1 LRGPCIK
8 LNPTTQRPGARMT
21 YFEITLP
28 TAAENVALDEA
39 LVAMAEEGSGGSA
52 LRVWELDHRAVV
64 LGASGRVAEDVKR
77 DACEADGIPI
87 ARRSSGG
94 GTVLIGPGAL
104 NFTVVL
110 PVGSDPRLGGV
121 DTAQIHVLE
130 RAAEALRA
138 AGPDVRVMGS
148 GDLTLDGRKFS
159 GSAQRRL
166 KRWVM
171 VHATVLYGL
180 DLADVSRYLHPP
192 KRQPSYREGRAH
204 DDFLTLVPLSRPEIV
219 AALRM
224 AWPGESGESPPPI
237 ELAARLVV
245 EKFGRDDWTNRL

>member
-1 LRGPCIK
+1 
-8 LNPTTQRPGARMT
+8 MT

-39 LVAMAEEGSGGSA
+39 FVTAAEEGAGGEV

-64 LGASGRVAEDVKR
+64 LGASGRMEEDVDL
-77 DACEADGIPI
+77 DACRADGVPI

-110 PVGSDPRLGGV
+110 PVEADPRLKGV
-121 DTAQIHVLE
+121 DTTQHYVLE
-130 RAAEALRA
+130 RTAEALRA
-138 AGPDVRVMGS
+138 LGPDVKVLGS
-148 GDLTLDGRKFS
+148 GDLTIDGRKFS

-166 KRWVM
+166 RRWVM

-180 DLADVSRYLHPP
+180 DPAPIGRYLRPP
-192 KRQPSYREGRAH
+192 QRQPSYREGRAH
-204 DDFLTLVPLSRPEIV
+204 DDFLTLLPLPRAAIV
-219 AALRM
+219 GALRS
-224 AWPGESGESPPPI
+224 AWPGGPAEGAPPL
-237 ELAARLVV
+237 ELAGRMVV
-245 EKFGRDDWTNRL
+245 EKYGRADWTGRL

>member
-1 LRGPCIK
+1 
-8 LNPTTQRPGARMT
+8 MT
-21 YFEITLP
+21 YFEMTLP

-39 LVAMAEEGSGGSA
+39 LVESAEEGTGGPA

-64 LGASGRVAEDVKR
+64 LGASGRIVEDVRR
-77 DACEADGIPI
+77 DACRADGIPVV
-87 ARRSSGG
+87 RRSSGG

-110 PVGSDPRLGGV
+110 PIESDPRHKAV
-121 DTAQIHVLE
+121 DTAQRLILE

-138 AGPDVRVMGS
+138 LGPDVRVMGS

-180 DLADVSRYLHPP
+180 DPALISRYLRPP
-192 KRQPSYREGRAH
+192 KRQPSYREGRSH
-204 DDFLTLVPLSRPEIV
+204 DDFLTLLPLSRPEIV
-219 AALRM
+219 AALRE
-224 AWPGESGESPPPI
+224 AWPGDPGESAPAI
-237 ELAARLVV
+237 ERSARLVV

>member
-1 LRGPCIK
+1 
-8 LNPTTQRPGARMT
+8 MT
-21 YFEITLP
+21 YFEMTLP

-39 LVAMAEEGSGGSA
+39 MVMAAEEGSGGEA
-52 LRVWELDHRAVV
+52 IRVWELDHRAVV
-64 LGASGRVAEDVKR
+64 LGASGRRAEDV
-77 DACEADGIPI
+77 DLGACRADGIPI

-110 PVGSDPRLGGV
+110 PVEADPRLRAV
-121 DTAQIHVLE
+121 DSAQHYVLE
-130 RAAEALRA
+130 RSAEALRA
-138 AGPDVRVMGS
+138 HGPDIRVLGS
-148 GDLTLDGRKFS
+148 GDLTIEGRKFS

-171 VHATVLYGL
+171 VHATILYGL
-180 DLADVSRYLHPP
+180 DPAAIARYLHPP

-204 DDFLTLVPLSRPEIV
+204 DEFLTLLPLSRPEIV
-219 AALRM
+219 AALRA
-224 AWPGESGESPPPI
+224 AWPGDSGKSPPPI

>member
-1 LRGPCIK
+1 
-8 LNPTTQRPGARMT
+8 MT

-28 TAAENVALDEA
+28 SAAENVALDEA
-39 LVAMAEEGSGGSA
+39 FVTAAEDGSGGEV

-64 LGASGRVAEDVKR
+64 LGASGRMADEVDL
-77 DACEADGIPI
+77 DACLADQIPI
-87 ARRSSGG
+87 VRRSSGG

-110 PVGSDPRLGGV
+110 PVEAHADLKAV
-121 DTAQIHVLE
+121 DTTQSYVLE
-130 RAAEALRA
+130 RTAEAMRVL
-138 AGPDVRVMGS
+138 GPDVRVLGS
-148 GDLTLDGRKFS
+148 GDLTIDGRKFS

-180 DLADVSRYLHPP
+180 DLAMMGRYLRPP

-204 DDFLTLVPLSRPEIV
+204 DDFLTLLPLPRAAIV
-219 AALRM
+219 GALRS
-224 AWPGESGESPPPI
+224 AWPGGPAEWAPPL
-237 ELAARLVV
+237 ELAGRMVV
-245 EKFGRDDWTNRL
+245 EKYGRTDWTERL